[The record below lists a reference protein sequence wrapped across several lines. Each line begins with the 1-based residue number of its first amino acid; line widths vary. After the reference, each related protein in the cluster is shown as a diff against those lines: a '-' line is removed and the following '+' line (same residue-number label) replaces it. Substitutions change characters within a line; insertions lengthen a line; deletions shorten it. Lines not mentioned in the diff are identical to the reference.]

1 MKLSNV
7 LMVVALLLCV
17 SGLPS
22 HMRRL
27 AAAGMGADAHLFDA
41 EGMIDIPIS
50 RITAEDHHHFER
62 RSLSVA
68 ADGDDFDLIE
78 SAVAMMV
85 NHKTTQYVAPF
96 FIGTPPEKFTLILD
110 TGSSNMWVY
119 GSACH
124 TDVCNIHK
132 RFDHRKS
139 STWAK
144 NGTGI
149 MIKYGSGKIEGI
161 LSSDNVYFE
170 ECGSKPE
177 SECHMI
183 TKQQFG
189 EVEYT
194 EGKAF
199 MWGKYDG
206 IVGLGFPKLAIDGT
220 IPPFDNLFYQN
231 KLKNPVFSFFM
242 TPKAGQEGSIFSVGG
257 IKTNL
262 YTGDMRWHSL
272 FVTDKTPEYWTVKLT
287 DVLVDGKSMGLCK
300 PYGCPF
306 AVDTGTS
313 LITGPSHMI
322 NKVISK
328 LDVDEGCYR
337 MKSGQL
343 PQLGFVIDDTVY
355 TLEAEDYVMKVQEDA
370 TDVCIG
376 GLRDLDL
383 PPEKGP
389 MWIAGD
395 VFLRK
400 YYSVYDRNDLRVGLA
415 RAAPMESIQ
424 AGYKQA
430 STN

>member
-1 MKLSNV
+1 LLV
-7 LMVVALLLCV
+7 AALLSVNV

-22 HMRRL
+22 QARRL
-27 AAAGMGADAHLFDA
+27 ATAGLGADAHLFDA
-41 EGMIDIPIS
+41 EGMLDIPITRLTTES
-50 RITAEDHHHFER
+50 HHQFER
-62 RSLSVA
+62 REFPLRAIGNDDSKIDSSV
-68 ADGDDFDLIE
+68 
-78 SAVAMMV
+78 VMMV

-96 FIGTPPEKFTLILD
+96 YIGTPPEKFTLILD

-124 TDVCNIHK
+124 TDVCTAHK

-139 STWAK
+139 STWSK

-161 LSSDNVYFE
+161 LSTDSVYFE
-170 ECGSKPE
+170 DCTGKSDG
-177 SECHMI
+177 CHMI

-199 MWGKYDG
+199 QWGKYDG

-257 IKTNL
+257 IKSNL
-262 YTGDMRWHSL
+262 YTGDLRWHSL
-272 FVTDKTPEYWTVKLT
+272 FVTDKTPEYWTIKLT
-287 DVLVDGKSMGLCK
+287 DVLIDGKPLGICK
-300 PYGCPF
+300 PFGCPF

-322 NKVISK
+322 NRVISK

-343 PQLGFVIDDTVY
+343 PQLGFQIDDTIY
-355 TLEAEDYVMKVQEDA
+355 NLEAEDYVMKVQEDG

-415 RAAPMESIQ
+415 RAAPVESVM
-424 AGYKQA
+424 AGYKKAQ
-430 STN
+430 